1 MRRREFLRL
10 QAGAACCLA
19 AAGSGLVSLNAAFA
33 QASSEV
39 APELAMVKGAPAAAT
54 RAAVELLGGM
64 QAFVKPGQ
72 KVLIKPNMSFAN
84 PPELATT
91 THPEVV
97 RELAALCKEAGAADV
112 LIIDHPLRPPE
123 ACLERAGIRD
133 ACAAVDEHMV
143 QAVNAPGFFADAD
156 IPAARE
162 MRSNA
167 FLKAALDADVLI
179 AAPVAKSHGSTGVS
193 LSMKGMMG
201 LIWDRGSM
209 HSRYNL
215 DEAIVDLYTKLTPA
229 LTLVDATR
237 VLTTNGPFGPG
248 KVITP
253 NTVIAARDGVAADA
267 LAVASFEWWGR
278 RMQPNQ
284 VGHLRLAAA
293 RGLGRIDVE
302 NMRKRELAL

>member
-1 MRRREFLRL
+1 MRRRDFLRL
-10 QAGAACCLA
+10 QAAAACCLA
-19 AAGSGLVSLNAAFA
+19 AGSSLLPLHPLFA
-33 QASSEV
+33 QSPADALPDLAV
-39 APELAMVKGAPAAAT
+39 AKGAPAAAT

-64 QAFVKPGQ
+64 RAIVSPGQ

-84 PPELATT
+84 PPEMATT

-97 RELAALCKEAGAADV
+97 RELAAMCKEAGAADI
-112 LIIDHPLRPPE
+112 LIMDHPLRSPE
-123 ACLERAGIRD
+123 ACLERSGIRD
-133 ACAAVDEHMV
+133 ACRDLDSRMV
-143 QAVNAPGFFADAD
+143 QAVNAPAFFADAD
-156 IPAARE
+156 IPAGKE
-162 MRSNA
+162 MRGNA
-167 FLKAALDADVLI
+167 FLKAVLDADVLI

-193 LSMKGMMG
+193 LSLKGMMG

-215 DEAIVDLYTKLTPA
+215 DEAIVDLYTRLTPA
-229 LTLVDATR
+229 LTVVDATR

-253 NTVIAARDGVAADA
+253 QTIIASRDGVAADA

-284 VGHLRLAAA
+284 VRHLRLAAE
-293 RGLGRIDVE
+293 RGLGRIDIEHLRVQE
-302 NMRKRELAL
+302 VVL